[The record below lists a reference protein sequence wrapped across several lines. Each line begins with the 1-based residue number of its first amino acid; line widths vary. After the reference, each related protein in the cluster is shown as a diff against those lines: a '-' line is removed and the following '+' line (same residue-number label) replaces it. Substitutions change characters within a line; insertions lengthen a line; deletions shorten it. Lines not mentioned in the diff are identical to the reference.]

1 MAVSQSNRWDKIRLG
16 VQEAESL
23 INQKKYNLAMV
34 RCRQTL
40 EYMIRDL
47 CDKALITT
55 QNSNQDMSSL
65 IDELYTNRWITKT
78 TCEHYHKIRMLGNK
92 AVHDGSDNAYD
103 ANQAYHLLTQE
114 VYTFSKDF
122 NRKGQAQ
129 PQQSA
134 RGRQSQQAQ
143 QRASQPRRR
152 PASGQARSRRRP
164 SQGMPF
170 TTTDL
175 MRLLLIVIAVILIFA
190 VVHFFRGRKADVEET
205 VPSTEAPTIEES
217 LPETTPAPETMAET
231 TPAAV
236 FKTNDHLNVRAEPS
250 TEGRRLGV
258 LDPDTIV
265 DYVGEYDDEWAII
278 NYDGQEAY
286 VASRYLV
293 HD

>member
-23 INQKKYNLAMV
+23 INQKRYNLAMV

-47 CDKALITT
+47 CDKAMITT
-55 QNSNQDMSSL
+55 QNNNQDMSSL
-65 IDELYTNRWITKT
+65 IDELYTNRWISKT

-92 AVHDGSDNAYD
+92 AVHDGSDDAYD

-122 NRKGQAQ
+122 NHRDQR
-129 PQQSA
+129 S
-134 RGRQSQQAQ
+134 GRQQQQ
-143 QRASQPRRR
+143 QRPARNRNQ
-152 PASGQARSRRRP
+152 ASGQTRSRSSSQVRSRRRP
-164 SQGMPF
+164 SQGLPF
-170 TTTDL
+170 TSTDL
-175 MRLLLIVIAVILIFA
+175 VRLLLIVFAIILIF
-190 VVHFFRGRKADVEET
+190 VVVRFLRGGDSPTAETTAAEET
-205 VPSTEAPTIEES
+205 MPPET

-231 TPAAV
+231 TPPAV

-250 TEGRRLGV
+250 TSGERLGV

-278 NYDGQEAY
+278 NYNGTEAY
-286 VASRYLV
+286 VASQYLV

>member
-47 CDKALITT
+47 CDKAMITT
-55 QNSNQDMSSL
+55 QNTNQDMSSL
-65 IDELYTNRWITKT
+65 IDELYTNRWISKT

-122 NRKGQAQ
+122 NRRGQG
-129 PQQSA
+129 QQ
-134 RGRQSQQAQ
+134 QKSQQRPQKSQ
-143 QRASQPRRR
+143 QRPEQTRSRAS
-152 PASGQARSRRRP
+152 SGQARSRKRP
-164 SQGMPF
+164 NQGFPF
-170 TTTDL
+170 TSTDL
-175 MRLLLIVIAVILIFA
+175 MRLLLIVIVVILIFA
-190 VVHFFRGRKADVEET
+190 VVRFFRGGKTEDEET
-205 VPSTEAPTIEES
+205 SAAPETTFEEP
-217 LPETTPAPETMAET
+217 LPETTPALETMAET
-231 TPAAV
+231 TPPAV
-236 FKTNDHLNVRAEPS
+236 FKTNDYLNVRAEPS
-250 TEGRRLGV
+250 TSGRRLGV

-265 DYVGEYDDEWAII
+265 DYVDAYDDEWAII
-278 NYDGQEAY
+278 NYDGTEAY
-286 VASRYLV
+286 VSSQYLV